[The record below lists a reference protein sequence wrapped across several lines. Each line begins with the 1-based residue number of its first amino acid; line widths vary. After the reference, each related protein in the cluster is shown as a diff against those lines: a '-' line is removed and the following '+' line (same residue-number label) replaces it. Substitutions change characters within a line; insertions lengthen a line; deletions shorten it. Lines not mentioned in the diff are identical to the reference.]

1 MPERKLSTI
10 LALVGVGLLWAACLV
25 ILFAPMG
32 SRTTVTGTSA
42 GSQVEVTERTPL
54 WETDHDAA
62 VFIVGVVVA
71 FSVVAVGLIR
81 FGGIVGGLLVALFCG
96 LGLLASMLSV
106 GIFLAPGGA
115 CLIAASALSI
125 ADRLERRA
133 RRRRERRL
141 PAPPHP
147 VAPT

>member
-1 MPERKLSTI
+1 MSERKLSTI
-10 LALVGVGLLWAACLV
+10 LAPVGVGLLWLACLV
-25 ILFAPMG
+25 ILFASMG
-32 SRTTVTGTSA
+32 SRTTTTSTSTGTS
-42 GSQVEVTERTPL
+42 VEVTEHVSL
-54 WETDHDAA
+54 WETDHDAV

-115 CLIAASALSI
+115 VPDRGLRACRSPTGSNAAPPPARAALP
-125 ADRLERRA
+125 R
-133 RRRRERRL
+133 
-141 PAPPHP
+141 PPHP
-147 VAPT
+147 VAPP